1 MKLVSGTEMR
11 AIDRTTIEERGIP
24 GTQLMEKA
32 GQALAE
38 AVREDF
44 DRGRVA
50 VVCGKGN
57 NAGDGLVAA
66 RYLARWGWEVHVLLL
81 TPSEQFRGDA
91 LRNWE
96 ALQTCSFHSTE
107 IRSPQALRSALSHA
121 DVIIDA
127 LLGTGLSGAPREPMN
142 WAIEILDASG
152 LPIIAAD
159 VPSGLADAEELSDTS
174 PGPVIHAV
182 RTVTMGLPKIA
193 LMTEVGLECAG
204 RVTVAPLDFPHDLIQ
219 SPSLW
224 RHLSMP
230 AEMTALLRPRMRS
243 GHKGTF
249 GGVAVVGGSPG
260 MSGALMLAGEAAVRS
275 GCGMVYLAPPAE
287 LLPLVEARLL
297 EPVKWKLAGAL
308 NHLDTAGAR
317 DLLERADQADA
328 VALGP
333 GLGQHPETVQAVRL
347 LVGKLDKPLVLDADG
362 LNALAGG
369 LECLERRTAPII
381 LTPHP
386 GELSRLMKLS
396 ISEIQKQRFSL
407 AREFARRHRCHLVLK
422 GAGTIVASPDGMV
435 WCNPTGNTGLA
446 KGGSGDVL
454 TGLIGGLLA
463 QSYDAFSSALLGV
476 YVHGLAAD
484 LAIEQSSPRSIRAS
498 DVIAHLGMAYH
509 ALEAQK
515 SIAHSNSRHPTAAKG
530 DD

>member
-1 MKLVSGTEMR
+1 MKLVSGAEMR
-11 AIDRTTIEERGIP
+11 TIDRIAIEERGVP

-38 AVREDF
+38 AVNEDF
-44 DRGRVA
+44 ERGRVA

-81 TPSEQFRGDA
+81 TPAEQFRGDA

-107 IRSPQALRSALSHA
+107 LHSPQALRSALSHA

-142 WAIEILDASG
+142 WAIEIVNASAI
-152 LPIIAAD
+152 PVVAAD
-159 VPSGLADAEELSDTS
+159 VPSGLADAEELSETS
-174 PGPVIHAV
+174 PGPVVHAV

-193 LMTEVGLECAG
+193 LMTEAGLECAG
-204 RVTVAPLDFPHDLIQ
+204 WVTVTPLDYPHDLLE

-230 AEMTALLRPRMRS
+230 VEMASLTRARSRS

-249 GGVAVVGGSPG
+249 GGVAIAAGSPG
-260 MSGALMLAGEAAVRS
+260 MSGALMLAGEAAARS
-275 GCGMVYLAPPAE
+275 GCGMVYLAPPAG
-287 LLPLVEARLL
+287 LLALVEARLL
-297 EPVKWKLAGAL
+297 EPVKWKLAGAV
-308 NHLDTAGAR
+308 NHLDSAGAR
-317 DLLERADQADA
+317 DFLERASQVNAA
-328 VALGP
+328 AIGP
-333 GLGQHPETVQAVRL
+333 GLGQHPETVQAVRF
-347 LVGKLDKPLVLDADG
+347 LVEKLDKPLVVDADG
-362 LNALAGG
+362 LNALAGAM
-369 LECLERRTAPII
+369 ECLEGRRTPTI

-386 GELSRLMKLS
+386 GELSRLMGLS
-396 ISEIQKQRFSL
+396 VAELQNNRFRV
-407 AREFARRHRCHLVLK
+407 ARDFARRHRCIVVLK
-422 GAGTIVASPDGMV
+422 GAGTIIASPEGMA

-463 QSYDAFSSALLGV
+463 QGYDALSAALLGV

-484 LAIEQSSPRSIRAS
+484 LAIERSSPRSILAS
-498 DVIAHLGMAYH
+498 DVIAHLGAAYRT
-509 ALEAQK
+509 LEAEK
-515 SIAHSNSRHPTAAKG
+515 SAVRSEKGHRTAAHG
-530 DD
+530 ED